1 MKSYF
6 IILAVVLICMFLFA
20 TLPRIPRVYANSFYG
35 ALSATVTP
43 PPAPVVKID
52 RSLSDQDAAAAGP
65 GIPQAG
71 AAAPEVIDPAFS
83 YEEFPG
89 LADFAE
95 DVTAD
100 LLEPG
105 LTNIPAGVY
114 VPGQFALPIQQQPQ
128 GHAEYVATENN
139 VITQFSLPN
148 RYGVTGLLAHN
159 YLSGDMFFNLTEGQ
173 DIILVYAD
181 GRMAHF
187 RVTHMERFQAL
198 SPNSPFSQFIS
209 LSDADYKVL
218 TSADLFSR
226 VYTTTGSLV
235 FQTCIQEG
243 DEPSWGRLFVTAEP
257 VSDLQTSLPQV
268 GQFISDN

>member
-6 IILAVVLICMFLFA
+6 IILAVVFICMILFA
-20 TLPRIPRVYANSFYG
+20 TLPRIPRAYAASLYG
-35 ALSATVTP
+35 AQSQSL
-43 PPAPVVKID
+43 AP
-52 RSLSDQDAAAAGP
+52 AAAPTITPRALIVEEETAAS
-65 GIPQAG
+65 IPQAG
-71 AAAPEVIDPAFS
+71 AAAPEIIDPAFS
-83 YEEFPG
+83 FQEFPG
-89 LADFAE
+89 LAEFAE

-105 LTNIPAGVY
+105 LTHIPAGVY
-114 VPGQFALPIQQQPQ
+114 VPGQFALPIRQQPQ
-128 GHAEYVATENN
+128 GRAEFVATENN
-139 VITQFSLPN
+139 IITQFSLPT
-148 RYGVTGLLAHN
+148 RYGSTGLLAHN
-159 YLSGDMFFNLTEGQ
+159 YLSGGLFFNLTEGQ

-187 RVTHMERFQAL
+187 RVSRLDRFQAL
-198 SPNSPFSQFIS
+198 SPNSPFSQFI
-209 LSDADYKVL
+209 DTDDVEGKVL

-226 VYTTTGSLV
+226 VYTTSGSLV

-257 VSDLQTSLPQV
+257 VSDLQTGLPHV